1 MIEELT
7 FSFLLLFKWVILS
20 QCGVV
25 SDIVVNINV
34 NIILLIVKTFVDSD
48 SDSRR
53 VYCDIFYD

>member
-53 VYCDIFYD
+53 MHCDIFYD